1 MIKKSNI
8 VVEDLKLRDL
18 KKFQNFVKKF
28 YGNKTLIKKKF
39 YKSTIL
45 NQKML
50 NYLFWNNYTRS
61 YNFKIVKKND
71 IIIGIHGYIPQSHF
85 DSKLNKNEIF
95 LGLVIAKKKIKFPL
109 IPLTFYSIMNNNKF
123 QFLGT
128 INPSLLP
135 ILKIKKFKIYK
146 MAHSFIKNK
155 KNKKMKN
162 LKISKYEFLDQ
173 QKLKYLKTKKI
184 YEGLIPKK
192 SDNFLI
198 NRYLKHPQYKYSLVA
213 NLDLKN
219 NLKNI
224 LIFRVIKNNKIN
236 LLRIVD
242 YVGKERDLVYCNA
255 LLNNLINK
263 VDFID
268 FYSHGISDKIL
279 QKTGFENIEDY
290 KNLTIPNYFE
300 PFVNKNIELMCA
312 YKIKSKT
319 NVMLFKGDGDQDHP
333 RKKMP

>member
-1 MIKKSNI
+1 MIKKLNI
-8 VVEDLKLRDL
+8 VVEDLKLKDL
-18 KKFQNFVKKF
+18 KKFQNFVKNY

-50 NYLFWNNYTRS
+50 DYLFWNSHTKS
-61 YNFKIVKKND
+61 YNFKIVKENN
-71 IIIGIHGYIPQSHF
+71 IIIAVHGYIPQSHF

-95 LGLVIAKKKIKFPL
+95 LGLVLAKKQIKFPL
-109 IPLTFYSIMNNNKF
+109 TPLTFSSIMNNDNY
-123 QFLGT
+123 QFIGT
-128 INPSLLP
+128 INPTLLP

-146 MAHSFIKNK
+146 MAHSFIKNE
-155 KNKKMKN
+155 KNKKIKN

-213 NLDLKN
+213 NLDLEN

-224 LIFRVIKNNKIN
+224 LIFRIIRNNKIN

-242 YVGKERDLVYCNA
+242 YVGKEKDLVYCNA
-255 LLNNLINK
+255 LLNNLVNK
-263 VDFID
+263 FDFID
-268 FYSHGISDKIL
+268 FYSHGISDEIL
-279 QKTGFENIEDY
+279 KKTGFENIKDY
-290 KNLTIPNYFE
+290 KDLTIPNWFE
-300 PFVNKNIELMCA
+300 PFVNKNIEILCA
-312 YKIKSKT
+312 YKMKSKT
-319 NVMLFKGDGDQDHP
+319 SVMLFRGDADQDHP